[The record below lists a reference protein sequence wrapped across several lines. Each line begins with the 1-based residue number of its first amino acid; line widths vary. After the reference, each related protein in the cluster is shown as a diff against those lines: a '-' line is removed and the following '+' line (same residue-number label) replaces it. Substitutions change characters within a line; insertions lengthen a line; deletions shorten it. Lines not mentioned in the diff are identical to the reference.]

1 MLAKASDFDYNI
13 EQNLFVH
20 NETDFM
26 LDGDF
31 VLLFEDAMV
40 TSMFFGATGHEISA
54 QTLEDLRAIVREHT
68 EEQV

>member
-1 MLAKASDFDYNI
+1 MVKTTDFEYNI

-20 NETDFM
+20 NESDFM

-31 VLLFEDAMV
+31 VLLFDDAMV
-40 TSMFFGATGHEISA
+40 SSLFFGATGCEISST
-54 QTLEDLRAIVREHT
+54 TLEDLRAIVREHT